1 MLLKSPRGGFVDA
14 DGEAARKLIAGGFV
28 AVKVETKQPRKTTRK
43 RTTARKTK
51 PQE

>member
-1 MLLKSPRGGFVDA
+1 MDA

-28 AVKVETKQPRKTTRK
+28 AVEVETKPRKTTRK
-43 RTTARKTK
+43 RTARKTK

>member
-1 MLLKSPRGGFVDA
+1 MRLRSPRGGFVDA

-28 AVKVETKQPRKTTRK
+28 AVEVETKPRKTTRK

>member
-1 MLLKSPRGGFVDA
+1 MRLRSPRGGFVDA

-28 AVKVETKQPRKTTRK
+28 AVETKPRKTTRK
-43 RTTARKTK
+43 RTARKTK